1 MFTLNTISNF
11 RECIF
16 YDLSARGE
24 ITEIGISGNWNTN
37 METSGW
43 KRITLD
49 SKIKHDVRKTKRES
63 SVPCRRTDVTRDF
76 TRQTRRDYFV
86 DRISSRAQEASGE
99 KFPWFIIF
107 ARIFIPSPSIL
118 AADRS
123 IDRHIDRQMLES
135 VNHLCVNLHSCCAT
149 DRS

>member
-1 MFTLNTISNF
+1 MHILRSD
-11 RECIF
+11 
-16 YDLSARGE
+16 DLSARGE

-43 KRITLD
+43 KRIILD

-86 DRISSRAQEASGE
+86 DRISSRA
-99 KFPWFIIF
+99 
-107 ARIFIPSPSIL
+107 
-118 AADRS
+118 
-123 IDRHIDRQMLES
+123 
-135 VNHLCVNLHSCCAT
+135 
-149 DRS
+149 